1 MGNINAVVAGSIID
15 INAPLTTLS
24 PKKTRTSS
32 IAPSATIS
40 GTTSVCRNGSASIT
54 FTGSGGVA
62 PYTFEFFVT
71 GLGVIT
77 QTSPGVSSVLTY
89 SANTSA
95 TRNYVLL
102 SVTDDLGTY
111 TDLSLLNQTAT
122 ITVVNPTAAISG
134 GPLTVCNN
142 AVAQNLTV
150 TFSGGTAPYTLT
162 YSINGVNQTPVS
174 SASGTTTIPV
184 QTSSVGTFTYALV
197 SVQESSL
204 LCTNATLTSNTS
216 VTVNPLPT
224 ATITA
229 STLTSC
235 TNLTAPTVTITGTGG
250 TFPLTVT
257 YRVNVNGV
265 TGSTQYVQTDI
276 TGVATLSVL
285 TATATYQYELI
296 SLQESSSTACVNAST
311 SSVTIVVNP
320 VPDISNQTPAF
331 PEVCRG
337 TTSFNVTFDAA
348 NSPDQYKLVWGAL
361 ATGQGF
367 TDVPYAANNFT
378 VAAGK
383 GTVNFAV
390 PAAAAAN
397 TYTGT
402 IYFRNS
408 ATGCE
413 YSNTSA
419 MQVKDLPIAGITGG
433 LTVCQFATHP
443 ALTLTASGGTNPF
456 TITYAING
464 TPQTPVS
471 IPVGSS
477 SIAVSTNLTGTNT
490 YSLISV
496 QESSTTGCINS
507 GLASTTI
514 VTINPTPII
523 NTIPT
528 PEICAGLT
536 SVNASFGTS
545 NDAATYSLAWVSA
558 PIGASNISTTS
569 FSPTTA
575 NIPISVSSTALA
587 GTYSATVTFASSLGC
602 TASADFNLNINA
614 LPTVVTAAP
623 AAVCSPLTI
632 DLTAPGITSA
642 GSTAGLSYTQWTD
655 VAATSALLNANAV
668 ASSGTYYIKGT
679 IPSTGCS
686 AVAAVVATINPLP
699 TVVTVAPAAVCSPLT
714 IDLTDPGITSA
725 GSTAGLSYTQWTDV
739 AATSALSNANA
750 VASSGTYYIKGTIPS
765 TGCSAVAAVVATINP
780 LPTVV
785 AVNPAAVCS
794 PLTIDLTA
802 PGITSAG
809 STAGLSYTQ
818 WTDIG
823 ATVAL
828 TNPSLVSASGTYYIK
843 GTIPA
848 TGCSV
853 IAPVVATI
861 NALPTPSITASGPL
875 SFCAGNSVD
884 LTASGGMSYAWA
896 GGPNTAA
903 YANITT
909 GNTYSVTVTNAA
921 GCSAVTST
929 TVTVNALP
937 TPTISASGPL
947 SFCAGN
953 SVNLTASGGVSYA
966 WAGGP
971 NTAAYANI
979 TTGNTYSVTVTNAAG
994 CTAVTSTTVTVNA
1007 LPTPSIAASGP
1018 LSFCAGNSVN
1028 LTASGG
1034 VSYAWAGGPNT
1045 AAYAN
1050 ITTGNIYSV
1059 TVTNAVGCTAVTS
1072 TTVTVN
1078 ALPTPTISASGP
1090 LSFCAGNSV
1099 NLTASGGVSYAWA
1112 GGPNTATY
1120 ANITTGNT
1128 YSVTVTNAAGCSA
1141 VTSTTVTV
1149 KALPTPTI
1157 SASGPLSFCAGNSVN
1172 LTASGGVS
1180 YAWSGGPN
1188 TAAYANITTGNT
1200 YTVTVTNAAG
1210 CTAVTSTTVTVNAL
1224 PTPTISASGP
1234 LSFCAGNSVNLT
1246 ASGGVSYAWAGG
1258 PNTATYANITTGNIY
1273 SVTVTNAA
1281 GCTAVTSTTVTVNA
1295 LPTPSIAASGP
1306 LSFCVG
1312 NSVNLTASGG
1322 VSYAWAG
1329 GPNTATYANITTGNT
1344 YSVTVTN
1351 AAGCTAMTSTT
1362 VTVNP
1367 LPNLQVNTPAAV
1379 CSPGVV
1385 NLTLPAVTSG
1395 STISGTTYTYY
1406 TNAAATQVLQAPTAV
1421 GSTGTYYIKST
1432 FTATGC
1438 AVVKAITVTITP
1450 QASITINTPAAV
1462 CAPSTVNLTA
1472 AAITAGSEPGLT
1484 FAYYTDAAA
1493 QHSLANPAAVAGSGI
1508 YYIKGTPVSGC
1519 SAIVPVALTIN
1530 PLPQLVVNNPA
1541 AVCAPAIVSLTDA
1554 AVTNGS
1560 ETNLRFSYFSDAS
1573 ASQPIARPSAITG
1586 SGTYYIKA
1594 EQTITGCTRIGQATV
1609 TINPEPSGQ
1618 LLTPAV
1624 TYICE
1629 GSFLTLNASG
1639 AQSYQW
1645 LLNQQPVAG
1654 ATGDSYQATQAGE
1667 YTVQFRSGSC
1677 VKVAGNP
1684 IKLEMLSKPDV
1695 NFSIVNA
1702 CAGTAT
1708 QFNNQSQTANS
1719 GGINWLW
1726 DFGDGTGSNQVS
1738 ATHIYQ
1744 AAGNYIV
1751 TLTASNPTCNMLV
1764 NKTIGYTVPAAVP
1777 AIRYAD
1783 KEVLSGVSF
1792 VVSARS
1798 IGVQYLWQPVT
1809 GINNST
1815 LASPTFTVTQ
1825 DTRYTVSITSD
1836 KGCNTVDTLM
1846 VKVIKGAEIYVP
1858 QGFTPNGDGQND
1870 RLFPILV
1877 GIQELKYFKVFNR
1890 WGNLVFQTKQGGERS
1905 GWDGT
1910 VAGSQQMSGSYTWI
1924 AEGLDITGSVVRRT
1938 GTVLLIR

>member
-1 MGNINAVVAGSIID
+1 M
-15 INAPLTTLS
+15 
-24 PKKTRTSS
+24 
-32 IAPSATIS
+32 
-40 GTTSVCRNGSASIT
+40 
-54 FTGSGGVA
+54 
-62 PYTFEFFVT
+62 
-71 GLGVIT
+71 
-77 QTSPGVSSVLTY
+77 
-89 SANTSA
+89 
-95 TRNYVLL
+95 
-102 SVTDDLGTY
+102 
-111 TDLSLLNQTAT
+111 
-122 ITVVNPTAAISG
+122 
-134 GPLTVCNN
+134 
-142 AVAQNLTV
+142 
-150 TFSGGTAPYTLT
+150 
-162 YSINGVNQTPVS
+162 
-174 SASGTTTIPV
+174 

-311 SSVTIVVNP
+311 ASVTIVVNP
-320 VPDISNQTPAF
+320 VPDISNPNPF
-331 PEVCRG
+331 SPEVCRG

-383 GTVNFAV
+383 GTVSFAV

-456 TITYAING
+456 TVTYAING

-507 GLASTTI
+507 SLASITI

-614 LPTVVTAAP
+614 LPTVVTVAP

-655 VAATSALLNANAV
+655 VAATSALSNANAVASSGTYYIKGTIPSTGCSAVAAVVATINPLPTVVAVNPAAVCSPLTIDLTAPGITSAGSTAGLSYTQWTDVAATSALSNANAVASSGTYYIKGTIPSTGCSAVAAVVATINPLPTVVAANPAAVCSPLTIDLTAPGITSAGSTAGLSYTQWTDVAATSALSNANAVASSGTYYIKGTIPSTGCSAVAAVVATINPLPTVVAANPAAVCSPLTIDLTAPGITSAGSTAGLSYTQWTDVAATSALSNANAV

-714 IDLTDPGITSA
+714 IDLTAPGITSA

-875 SFCAGNSVD
+875 SFCAGNSV
-884 LTASGGMSYAWA
+884 
-896 GGPNTAA
+896 
-903 YANITT
+903 
-909 GNTYSVTVTNAA
+909 
-921 GCSAVTST
+921 
-929 TVTVNALP
+929 
-937 TPTISASGPL
+937 
-947 SFCAGN
+947 
-953 SVNLTASGGVSYA
+953 NLTASGGVSYA

-1007 LPTPSIAASGP
+1007 LPTP
-1018 LSFCAGNSVN
+1018 
-1028 LTASGG
+1028 
-1034 VSYAWAGGPNT
+1034 
-1045 AAYAN
+1045 
-1050 ITTGNIYSV
+1050 
-1059 TVTNAVGCTAVTS
+1059 
-1072 TTVTVN
+1072 
-1078 ALPTPTISASGP
+1078 TISASGP

-1099 NLTASGGVSYAWA
+1099 D
-1112 GGPNTATY
+1112 
-1120 ANITTGNT
+1120 
-1128 YSVTVTNAAGCSA
+1128 
-1141 VTSTTVTV
+1141 
-1149 KALPTPTI
+1149 
-1157 SASGPLSFCAGNSVN
+1157 

-1188 TAAYANITTGNT
+1188 TATYANISTGNT
-1200 YTVTVTNAAG
+1200 YSVTVTNAAG

-1258 PNTATYANITTGNIY
+1258 PSTAAYANITTGNTY

-1281 GCTAVTSTTVTVNA
+1281 GCTAVTSTTVTVKA
-1295 LPTPSIAASGP
+1295 LPTPTISASGP
-1306 LSFCVG
+1306 LSFCAG
-1312 NSVNLTASGG
+1312 NSVDLTASGG

-1329 GPNTATYANITTGNT
+1329 GPNTAAYANITTGNT